1 MQIKHR
7 LTLSVMILTILLFTV
22 TPVTPP
28 SFFGIIGYSVYGEKD
43 FDQSQSNKQNS
54 NCEAGE
60 DNNNSCNNISITRQ
74 GSGDSVST
82 GDGSNGGGN
91 QVQVSKQNSNCEAGE
106 DNNNSCNNFDIKE
119 MISDR
124 LKMLRQT

>member
-1 MQIKHR
+1 
-7 LTLSVMILTILLFTV
+7 MILPILLFTV
-22 TPVTPP
+22 TSP
-28 SFFGIIGYSVYGEKD
+28 SFLGIIGYSVYGETD
-43 FDQSQSNKQNS
+43 FDQSQSYKQNS

-74 GSGDSVST
+74 GG
-82 GDGSNGGGN
+82 GENGNGGGN

-106 DNNNSCNNFDIKE
+106 DNNNSCNNFDLKE
-119 MISDR
+119 MINDR

>member
-1 MQIKHR
+1 LQIKYR
-7 LTLSVMILTILLFTV
+7 LTISVIILTILLFTV
-22 TPVTPP
+22 TPL
-28 SFFGIIGYSVYGEKD
+28 SFLGIIGYSVYGEKD
-43 FDQSQSNKQNS
+43 FDKSQSNKQDS

-74 GSGDSVST
+74 GGGNSGSAGDS
-82 GDGSNGGGN
+82 GNGGGN
-91 QVQVSKQNSNCEAGE
+91 QVQVSEQDSNCEAGE